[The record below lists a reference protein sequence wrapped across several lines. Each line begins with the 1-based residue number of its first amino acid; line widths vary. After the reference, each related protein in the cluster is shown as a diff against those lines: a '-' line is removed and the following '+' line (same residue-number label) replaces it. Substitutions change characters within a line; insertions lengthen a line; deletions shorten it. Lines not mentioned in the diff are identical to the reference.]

1 MRQKEDKRVQI
12 FKRLF
17 KKKGFKPKKIK
28 ANGVTMYVLGEARP
42 RCECDECRA
51 FKVRKVVCSMLW
63 FGHPPRNI

>member
-28 ANGVTMYVLGEARP
+28 VNGVTMYVLGEARP

-51 FKVRKVVCSMLW
+51 LKVRKVVYSMLW